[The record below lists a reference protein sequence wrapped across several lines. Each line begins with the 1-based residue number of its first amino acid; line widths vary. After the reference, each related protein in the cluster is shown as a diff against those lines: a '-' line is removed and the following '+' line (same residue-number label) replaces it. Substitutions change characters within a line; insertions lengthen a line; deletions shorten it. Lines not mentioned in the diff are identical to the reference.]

1 MYVYATQP
9 QPTFIYTYILTV
21 LEYLSHA
28 ATFHHSQE
36 LIWNSTF
43 SENVALHVMTP
54 RSMTDGYKYCRG
66 GCCLH
71 LHNSSNQSQNVG
83 SLHMNSG
90 QMKMGTWQVLQDG
103 TKKDKSEKDNSQH
116 RPTTDNFWRRHYSQ
130 PTLNSP
136 CKRFSKAKSLVG
148 PLSWQQYYDPH

>member
-9 QPTFIYTYILTV
+9 RSTLTYTCILTF

-43 SENVALHVMTP
+43 SGTVALHVMTLC
-54 RSMTDGYKYCRG
+54 SMTDGYKYCRG

-71 LHNSSNQSQNVG
+71 LYNTSNRSQNVG
-83 SLHMNSG
+83 SLYSNGG
-90 QMKMGTWQVLQDG
+90 QMKRGTQQVLQEG
-103 TKKDKSEKDNSQH
+103 TKKDNSEKDNSQH
-116 RPTTDNFWRRHYSQ
+116 RPRTDNFWRWHYSQ

-136 CKRFSKAKSLVG
+136 CKRFSKTKSLVG
-148 PLSWQQYYDPH
+148 PLS